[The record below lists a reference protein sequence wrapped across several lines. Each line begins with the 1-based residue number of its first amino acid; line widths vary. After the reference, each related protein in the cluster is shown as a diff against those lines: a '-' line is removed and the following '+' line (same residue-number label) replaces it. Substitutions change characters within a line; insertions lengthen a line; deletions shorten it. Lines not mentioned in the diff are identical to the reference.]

1 MSIQYDT
8 IMYRTAGWNLSQS
21 NKMKSSVIDF
31 TSFWGRK
38 FPLKVTV
45 ALHRLWSMRQWDHH
59 MLSSAMRTCFM
70 SWSHA
75 PMRYALIYSSHLVI
89 LVHAC
94 HEVFKC
100 VFFGQ
105 CTCNILQPPNH
116 NQINQGWPVSTVQVA
131 RRCAWHRSVPP
142 LGSWGSADAS
152 HLELLEPQH
161 RSHPEIPI
169 GNPQE
174 PA

>member
-1 MSIQYDT
+1 
-8 IMYRTAGWNLSQS
+8 
-21 NKMKSSVIDF
+21 
-31 TSFWGRK
+31 
-38 FPLKVTV
+38 
-45 ALHRLWSMRQWDHH
+45 

-100 VFFGQ
+100 VFFLGVSDGQ
-105 CTCNILQPPNH
+105 CTCNHPTTTKSTKDDQCRLQGSHQP
-116 NQINQGWPVSTVQVA
+116 VQVA

-169 GNPQE
+169 GNPRKSPRTSLDSGHMKPENNQASKTFQNE
-174 PA
+174 ENSSEFHEKIANQSWNDINMIFNY